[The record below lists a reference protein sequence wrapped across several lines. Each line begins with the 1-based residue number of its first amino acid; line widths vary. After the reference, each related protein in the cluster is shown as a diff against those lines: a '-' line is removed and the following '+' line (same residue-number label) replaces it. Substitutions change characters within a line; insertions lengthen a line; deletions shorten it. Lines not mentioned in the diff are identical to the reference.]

1 MEFPLKFWLERIL
14 QNILPFMLFSQNTT
28 SWILF
33 STMEQVKHQRIDPF
47 PLLVAQYLT

>member
-1 MEFPLKFWLERIL
+1 MEFPLTLWPERIL

-33 STMEQVKHQRIDPF
+33 STMEQVKYQRIDPF
-47 PLLVAQYLT
+47 LLLAAQYLT